1 MEGYEEYKDSGVDW
15 IGEIPRHWSTT
26 RVRHVVSM
34 TRGSGI
40 KRDEVTTEGH
50 PCVRYGEL
58 YTTYDTSITEAKS
71 HIPDTL
77 FESSV
82 KASPGDLVMA
92 LTGETKADIGPT
104 AVNDTDSFLAVGGDA
119 LALKNPRIDSHFLAY
134 ALASTPSQ
142 EQKANAANGDI
153 VVHLSTV
160 AVANLEIALP
170 PEWEQHRIGAF
181 LTQSITRLD
190 AQIESIHR
198 QSELLGEYRKSV
210 ISEAVTKGLNPDA
223 PMKDSGIGWLGT
235 IPASWGKTTLGLVSS
250 SKLGR
255 MLDEDKQTRQH
266 LAPYLANRNVQWFR
280 IDAGDLNEMDFPPE
294 VARQYEIID
303 GDVLICEGGEVGRA
317 CVWHGDT
324 APFYFQKA
332 IHRLRV
338 ERTILDPD
346 FIAYTLFARASS
358 TNFVELRKGESTIAH
373 LTGEQLEKLIV
384 VIPPLGEQAAIVAH
398 LDAVTARIDSLIEQQ
413 RALVERLKEYRQALI
428 TECVTG
434 KIRVPGVPSAPS
446 STPTPATTGA

>member
-223 PMKDSGIGWLGT
+223 PMKDSGIGWLGQIPRHWSTRRLDQVAERRSGHTPDKKVAEYWNNGTITWISLADSPRLRSSTYVTESNARTTAEGIAHSSAEILPEGSVLLSRDASVGLTAIAGTNLAVSQHFVAYVCGGDLINTYLRYVFLAMQDEFKRLSMGST
-235 IPASWGKTTLGLVSS
+235 IPTIGIPTIK
-250 SKLGR
+250 R
-255 MLDEDKQTRQH
+255 
-266 LAPYLANRNVQWFR
+266 LAIPL
-280 IDAGDLNEMDFPPE
+280 P
-294 VARQYEIID
+294 AR
-303 GDVLICEGGEVGRA
+303 
-317 CVWHGDT
+317 
-324 APFYFQKA
+324 
-332 IHRLRV
+332 
-338 ERTILDPD
+338 
-346 FIAYTLFARASS
+346 
-358 TNFVELRKGESTIAH
+358 
-373 LTGEQLEKLIV
+373 
-384 VIPPLGEQAAIVAH
+384 GEQAAIVAH
-398 LDAVTARIDSLIEQQ
+398 LDAVTSRIDSLIEQQ